1 MKIKM
6 KIMGGGVKKDFDF
19 KREVMV
25 IKYALFLLSE
35 PLGVVRSINRAR
47 SPNDTLFYYISILL
61 GLIGDLRRGNY
72 YTPVLCS
79 VSEQP
84 FSTRWNMAAV
94 IVYGYDTGIAIGV
107 Q

>member
-1 MKIKM
+1 
-6 KIMGGGVKKDFDF
+6 
-19 KREVMV
+19 VMA
-25 IKYALFLLSE
+25 IKYALLLLSE
-35 PLGVVRSINRAR
+35 PLGVVRNINRAR
-47 SPNDTLFYYISILL
+47 SPNDTLFYYISIL
-61 GLIGDLRRGNY
+61 GLIGGLGWGNY

-84 FSTRWNMAAV
+84 FSTCWNMAAV